1 MQEPDRAPQSPAP
14 DSPSYAAPSP
24 ALPRGLSPEGRG
36 GTGHARA
43 MDPGAAGHNA
53 TVPSESAAL
62 NPPRP
67 TGERP
72 RGSAGEGRATGTPGG
87 EGGAPVAPRSERLV
101 WSVVRDLFRF
111 SASFRAGAV
120 VLLVLLV
127 LAALSIHAPYA
138 PDARRVV
145 PVDRPPSLQYLLGTT
160 TLGQDVFW
168 LTTYAIRNSLFIGT
182 LAVII
187 GRSIAV
193 LLGSFSGYVGGPVDR
208 VLSAITDSFIV
219 IPRLPLLILI
229 SFMVRGNLNLISLAI
244 LLGLLDWAFPSKR
257 YRAQVLSLR
266 EEEFTNT
273 ATFAGMG
280 TLKVILREHL
290 PFLIP
295 FLMADAVSGFLFAIG
310 MEITLSI
317 LGLSDLGMPT
327 IGTMIYWANYYQ
339 VLLTKRL
346 WWIAAPLV
354 SSVLLVVA
362 LYLLS
367 TSLGTY
373 LDPRT
378 RLKNLGLRRAAADA

>member
-1 MQEPDRAPQSPAP
+1 M
-14 DSPSYAAPSP
+14 
-24 ALPRGLSPEGRG
+24 
-36 GTGHARA
+36 
-43 MDPGAAGHNA
+43 
-53 TVPSESAAL
+53 
-62 NPPRP
+62 
-67 TGERP
+67 
-72 RGSAGEGRATGTPGG
+72 GSIA
-87 EGGAPVAPRSERLV
+87 
-101 WSVVRDLFRF
+101 RDLFRF
-111 SASFRAGAV
+111 SAAFRTGA
-120 VLLVLLV
+120 LLLLFLLA

-138 PDARRVV
+138 ADARRVV
-145 PVDRPPSLQYLLGTT
+145 PQDRPPSLQFPLGTT

-168 LTTYAIRNSLFIGT
+168 LTTFAIRNSLFVAT

-187 GRSIAV
+187 GRSIGV
-193 LLGSFSGYVGGPVDR
+193 VLGSFSGYVGGTVDR

-229 SFMVRGNLNLISLAI
+229 SFMVRGSLNLVALAL
-244 LLGLLDWAFPSKR
+244 LLGLLDWAIPSKR

-266 EEEFTNT
+266 EEEFTRT
-273 ATFAGMG
+273 ATFAGMN
-280 TLKVILREHL
+280 TLEVILKEHL

-317 LGLSDLGMPT
+317 LGLSDLSMPT

-339 VLLTKRL
+339 VLLTKHL
-346 WWIAAPLV
+346 WWIAAPIV
-354 SSVLLVVA
+354 CSVLLVVS

-378 RLKNLGLRRAAADA
+378 RLRNLGVKVASAAAEESAAVAVAPA